1 LLVVIMA
8 RPRVAPAKTPVTKP
22 AKKPSKAPAKVL
34 GDPGLPEGLTT
45 SDLVDYYSKLIL
57 VRTMDERINA
67 LNRQG
72 KVPIAAS
79 CQGHEAAQLGSLLAA
94 KKDGDCFLFPYYR
107 DLALKMAAGLT
118 PTQVM
123 LSFMG
128 KAGEPYSNARQFPLQ
143 GADLPN
149 KIIQISN
156 VVSAGLTQA
165 VGYAMACTMLE
176 ERTVVLVYFGD
187 GGSSQGETH
196 EAMNFA
202 GVQRLPVVFIC
213 ENNRYAIS
221 TPQRKQMN
229 LDDLFSRASAYG
241 FPGFSVD
248 GMDLVQSY
256 EATRHAIS
264 HAREQGPVFLEM
276 KVERLMPHTTD
287 DDDRSY
293 RPRGEVEEARKRDPV
308 VTLEADLIQQ
318 GILTKQRVDEI
329 KAGILEAVDEATDAA
344 DAALPP
350 DGSGLHDMVYSP

>member
-1 LLVVIMA
+1 MA
-8 RPRVAPAKTPVTKP
+8 RPRAAIEKKP
-22 AKKPSKAPAKVL
+22 AKKPAKAMP
-34 GDPGLPEGLTT
+34 DPGLPQGLTT
-45 SDLVDYYSKLIL
+45 GDLVDYYTKLVL
-57 VRTMDERINA
+57 VRTVDERIWA

-94 KKDGDCFLFPYYR
+94 QKDGNCFLFPYYR

-165 VGYAMACTMLE
+165 VGYALACSMME
-176 ERTVVLVYFGD
+176 DRTVVLVYFGD

-202 GVQRLPVVFIC
+202 GVQRLPVIFIC

-221 TPQRKQMN
+221 VPQRKQMN
-229 LDDLFSRASAYG
+229 LDDVASRAAGYG
-241 FPGFSVD
+241 FPGFVVD

-256 EATRHAIS
+256 EATRLAIS
-264 HAREQGPVFLEM
+264 HAREQGPVLLEM

-287 DDDRSY
+287 DDDRRY
-293 RPRGEVEEARKRDPV
+293 RPRDEVDEARKRDPV
-308 VTLEADLIQQ
+308 VTLAVDLVQQ
-318 GILTKQRVDEI
+318 GILTQQQIEDI
-329 KAGILEAVDEATDAA
+329 QAKAREAVDEATDVA
-344 DAALPP
+344 DAASPP
-350 DGSGLHDMVYSP
+350 DGSTLHDMVYAP